1 MLRSAMVGGFAFVA
15 GIVAAGSAFAG
26 DEPKAVIVRELVKTV
41 RNDAGQAIRLPPGP
55 LQFIASTYDIAPGA
69 KLPQHKHPY
78 QRYAYVLQ
86 GDLMVAQVG
95 RSSRTY
101 HAGDMVVESV
111 GRWHYGENVGTV
123 PVRLLVIDQVPR
135 GRATTVLRPGH

>member
-1 MLRSAMVGGFAFVA
+1 
-15 GIVAAGSAFAG
+15 
-26 DEPKAVIVRELVKTV
+26 
-41 RNDAGQAIRLPPGP
+41 
-55 LQFIASTYDIAPGA
+55 
-69 KLPQHKHPY
+69 
-78 QRYAYVLQ
+78 
-86 GDLMVAQVG
+86 MVAQVG